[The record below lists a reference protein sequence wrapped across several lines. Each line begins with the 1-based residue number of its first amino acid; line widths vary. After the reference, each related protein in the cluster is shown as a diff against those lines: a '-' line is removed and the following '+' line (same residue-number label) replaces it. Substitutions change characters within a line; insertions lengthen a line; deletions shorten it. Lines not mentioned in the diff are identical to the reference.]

1 MLSKLLKYELKAT
14 ARWFLP
20 MYAGVFA
27 LALINRLLLF
37 FQPYLNHNMLLSRFY
52 ELINGLTI
60 LGYILVIFA
69 TFALTF
75 FIMLQRFYKNLLG
88 DEGYLMFTLPVSSSQ
103 LVISKLI
110 TSCLWTIATIVVTLS
125 SVFILLVN
133 EDLFTILNWLFK
145 EITRV
150 IMTYEGMQATLI
162 CIELIVL
169 MLFSLIQGI
178 LMMYTA
184 LALGGTRSGHKIL
197 YSFGF
202 YMLINFALQVITSIV
217 IFVGGM
223 ILDNDFI
230 AAISSNI
237 PPYVIIHFLM
247 LSSIIIAIIFS
258 VVEFIVTNYVLSKK
272 LNLE

>member
-27 LALINRLLLF
+27 LALINRLLLL

-75 FIMLQRFYKNLLG
+75 FIMLHRFYKNLLG

-125 SVFILLVN
+125 SIFILLVN
-133 EDLFTILNWLFK
+133 EDLFSILNWFFK

-150 IMTYEGMQATLI
+150 IMTYEGIQATLI

-169 MLFSLIQGI
+169 MLCSLIQGI

-202 YMLINFALQVITSIV
+202 YMLINFAMQVITSIV

-230 AAISSNI
+230 AAVSSNI